1 MKDISQIMRQAQQM
15 QAKINEAQKKLEA
28 MEVEGSSGGGM
39 VKLTITGKNALVS
52 IAIDPSLMVADE
64 REILEDLIKAAHDDA
79 RRKLD
84 DAQNEQMKGLSG
96 GLGILPGFKMR
107 SNGPFNLP
115 GLIGVASGWERHR
128 RIARARGRRGADGD
142 DGSRP
147 KKAAMTARERVDAL
161 DPALP
166 RDGQDCRAGTA
177 PTIR

>member
-39 VKLTITGKNALVS
+39 VKLTITGKNALIS

-96 GLGILPGFKMR
+96 GLGILPGFKM
-107 SNGPFNLP
+107 PF
-115 GLIGVASGWERHR
+115 
-128 RIARARGRRGADGD
+128 
-142 DGSRP
+142 
-147 KKAAMTARERVDAL
+147 
-161 DPALP
+161 
-166 RDGQDCRAGTA
+166 
-177 PTIR
+177 